1 MVLWLSVPRQLLVL
15 RFLFSLKFGIFMA
28 SLPKRNLSKRLP
40 NWPNSVTVT
49 GISISELFV
58 FKTSPITS
66 SPDNVMRVP
75 FSVCPFLQ
83 NFSFSPSRNQILLSF
98 FWLVCDFVLEEAFE
112 EMTYTSKP
120 MRLRGVLQTWSP
132 RR

>member
-1 MVLWLSVPRQLLVL
+1 
-15 RFLFSLKFGIFMA
+15 MA

-40 NWPNSVTVT
+40 NWPNSVTVM
-49 GISISELFV
+49 GSSALFV
-58 FKTSPITS
+58 LKTLPIIS
-66 SPDNVMRVP
+66 SPDNVRFVP

-83 NFSFSPSRNQILLSF
+83 NFSFSLSRNRILLSF
-98 FWLVCDFVLEEAFE
+98 FWLVRDFVLEEAFE

-120 MRLRGVLQTWSP
+120 MRLRGVLQTRSP